1 MRKERKRVGWNKAR
15 KIRWVLVVVCWEI
28 LVCEVKVVHALPT
41 ATHRHTNTHTMPFN
55 PDQQK
60 CNYLPE
66 ERKVCEREI
75 MRLVWKTTSVWIL
88 IIIFSSNT
96 PSNAT
101 SPNRHL
107 YISDSL
113 HNSNKVALS
122 DIKILDRPITKS
134 DYEFKW
140 GSYIHNG
147 PPQSKTWRCLSFI
160 YKWEITKTE
169 KVKVRAQTQLICV
182 VKPL

>member
-96 PSNAT
+96 PSNGT

-134 DYEFKW
+134 DYELNEGPTFTMVHHSQKHGDVCRLSTNEKLLRLKKW
-140 GSYIHNG
+140 KLGLKHN
-147 PPQSKTWRCLSFI
+147 
-160 YKWEITKTE
+160 
-169 KVKVRAQTQLICV
+169 
-182 VKPL
+182 

>member
-134 DYEFKW
+134 DYELNEGPTFTMVHHSQKHGDVCRLSTNEKLLRLKKW
-140 GSYIHNG
+140 KLGLKHN
-147 PPQSKTWRCLSFI
+147 
-160 YKWEITKTE
+160 
-169 KVKVRAQTQLICV
+169 
-182 VKPL
+182 

>member
-15 KIRWVLVVVCWEI
+15 KIRGVVVVCWEI

-41 ATHRHTNTHTMPFN
+41 ATHTQIHKYTDTNTHKMPFN

-75 MRLVWKTTSVWIL
+75 MRLVWKTTSSVWIL

-96 PSNAT
+96 PTNTT

-107 YISDSL
+107 DFSDSL
-113 HNSNKVALS
+113 HNSNKIALS
-122 DIKILDRPITKS
+122 EIKILDRPITKS
-134 DYEFKW
+134 DYEL
-140 GSYIHNG
+140 NEG
-147 PPQSKTWRCLSFI
+147 PTFTMVHHSQKHGDVWRLSTNEKLLRLK
-160 YKWEITKTE
+160 KWELGH
-169 KVKVRAQTQLICV
+169 RHN
-182 VKPL
+182 